1 MFWKKNKPKKAT
13 ETLDPT
19 PVAIPV
25 KFHRPPTL
33 QEQIARYTRNH
44 LNKIAAQEG
53 KESFEEAN
61 DFDVGEDSPMS
72 PHEIEFDSRGEA
84 EFEQF
89 AAKALTSLKGKKPKA
104 DKTGK
109 ADPEGSDS
117 ASNTPPNA
125 EAQSTLP

>member
-1 MFWKKNKPKKAT
+1 MFWKKHQPKKAT
-13 ETLDPT
+13 ETLDAT

-61 DFDVGEDSPMS
+61 DFDVGEDELPPSQ
-72 PHEIEFDSRGEA
+72 HEIEFDARGEA
-84 EFEQF
+84 AFEDF
-89 AAKALTSLKGKKPKA
+89 AYKALSKGKKPKVE
-104 DKTGK
+104 KTGK
-109 ADPEGSDS
+109 TDPEGSVS
-117 ASNTPPNA
+117 ASSTPPDA
-125 EAQSTLP
+125 EA